1 MRITI
6 LHQAVDNESAV
17 DEQDVLLQRDAV
29 RAALQRLGH
38 EVAVIPC
45 TLALDQVRASLEG
58 ARPDVVFNLV
68 ESLGGSD
75 RLMALVPLLLDA
87 LQIPYT
93 GASTQSILSTGS
105 KTFAKTR
112 LAQAGLPTL
121 PWVQTEGDERTLHN
135 REATPIAWPS
145 RWIRKPIYEHAS
157 LGMTDEAVVECRSL
171 VDLIEQTRVWER
183 SLGRPCLA
191 EPYVGGREFNLSL
204 LSGPAGPRV
213 LPPAE
218 IEFVD
223 FAADKPRIVGFAA
236 KWHGHASEY
245 QQTRR
250 TFSFGESDGPLLAHL
265 SELARR
271 CWVLFGMSGY
281 CRVDFRVDEQC
292 RPWILEVNANPCLS
306 PDAGFAAAVEAAGL
320 TCEAAIASIVNDCT
334 GPHSPV
340 LR

>member
-6 LHQAVDNESAV
+6 LHQSAGDESAV

-38 EVAVIPC
+38 EVAVISC
-45 TLALDQVRASLEG
+45 NLAFDELRTSLERG
-58 ARPDVVFNLV
+58 RPNAVFNLV

-75 RLMALVPLLLDA
+75 RLMVLAPLLLDA

-93 GASTQSILSTGS
+93 GASAQAILSTGS
-105 KTFAKTR
+105 KTFAKML

-121 PWVQTEGDERTLHN
+121 PWVQTEGDDRTLLN

-171 VDLIEQTRVWER
+171 ADLSEQTSVWER
-183 SLGRPCLA
+183 SLGKPCLA
-191 EPYVGGREFNLSL
+191 EPYVEGREFNLSL
-204 LSGPAGPRV
+204 LAGLAAPRV

-218 IEFVD
+218 IEFVN
-223 FAADKPRIVGFAA
+223 FAVGKPRIVGFAA
-236 KWHGHASEY
+236 KWHEHASEY
-245 QQTRR
+245 QRTPR
-250 TFSFGESDGPLLAHL
+250 TFAFPESDRPLLAHL
-265 SELARR
+265 TELARR
-271 CWVLFGMSGY
+271 CWELFGLSGY
-281 CRVDFRVDEQC
+281 CRVDFRVDQQN

-306 PDAGFAAAVEAAGL
+306 PDAGFAAAAKAAGL
-320 TCEAAIASIVNDCT
+320 TYEAAIASILDDCT